1 LEVTLSFILAPVS
14 FLFLWTALP
23 ACPRVVM
30 ASYLNPDAPKDSQD
44 LWEEGEEVEKVKCWE
59 KNPPSRE
66 ARQNRILLIFCL
78 PSPQHRTKMF
88 LPTIWRVKNSLKA
101 RMRRRVDCTDLW
113 MNPQLPTL

>member
-44 LWEEGEEVEKVKCWE
+44 LWEEGEEVEKVKC
-59 KNPPSRE
+59 
-66 ARQNRILLIFCL
+66 
-78 PSPQHRTKMF
+78 
-88 LPTIWRVKNSLKA
+88 
-101 RMRRRVDCTDLW
+101 
-113 MNPQLPTL
+113 